1 MIMRNKT
8 NSVDDRINM
17 AIGLVLMARDVL
29 NTTGDMRSYELDR
42 AVDKLNITQELLN
55 KAYAELEEGRGML

>member
-1 MIMRNKT
+1 MRNKT

-42 AVDKLNITQELLN
+42 AVNKLNITQELLN

>member
-1 MIMRNKT
+1 MRNKT